1 MSCIYCDFDGICQI
15 CDQDSLVDNCGC
27 IDEHGYCLV
36 QDDEDPS
43 LTCENYESN
52 E

>member
-1 MSCIYCDFDGICQI
+1 MSCVYCDFDGICQI
-15 CDQDSLVDNCGC
+15 CDPDSFIDYGGC
-27 IDEHGYCLV
+27 IDEHGCCLL